1 MKKITFMIFAFLSA
15 TIGFA
20 QGLETFDN
28 LELTGTTYVD
38 GSFVG
43 NNDITWTYVHV
54 RNEDTFPIDG
64 NGIMLRRSNEP
75 SSLSATFDG
84 GIGNFSVDTR
94 KAFSG
99 NTQRKLELVINDEVV
114 DSFEPAFADGEDTT
128 GTVLT
133 FEVDN
138 INIEGEITLELRM
151 YGSNGNQQIVLD
163 NIEWTGYTATDPCA
177 DFTAPDGDAEQ
188 TLDEGQTLA
197 DLIVTGE
204 EGATFTWYSDASLD
218 AEFEIPADTEAVNE
232 TTYYVTQTLEDC
244 TSEALAITVTVILST
259 ENFDKDAF
267 SFYPNPVSDIFNVS
281 YNEEISTIAIVNML
295 GQTVMVETVN
305 ATSAQMDLSTLA
317 TGNYVAQISING
329 SVQTVKIIKK

>member
-43 NNDITWTYVHV
+43 NDDITWTYVHV
-54 RNEDTFPIDG
+54 RNEDTFAIDG
-64 NGIMLRRSNEP
+64 NGIMLRRADEP

-94 KAFSG
+94 KAFTG
-99 NTQRKLELVINDEVV
+99 NTQRKLELVINDVVV
-114 DSFEPAFADGEDTT
+114 DSFEPAFADGGDTT
-128 GTVLT
+128 GIVLT

-163 NIEWTGYTATDPCA
+163 NIEWTGYTAADPCA

-281 YNEEISTIAIVNML
+281 YNEEISSIAIVNML
-295 GQTVMVETVN
+295 GQTVMVQTVN

-329 SVQTVKIIKK
+329 TVQTVKIIKK

>member
-43 NNDITWTYVHV
+43 NDGITWEYTEARDEGSYAITG
-54 RNEDTFPIDG
+54 E
-64 NGIMLRRSNEP
+64 GIMLRNNNEGGN
-75 SSLSATFDG
+75 LTATIQG

-94 KAFSG
+94 KAFTG
-99 NTQRKLELVINDEVV
+99 GGARGLELFINGVLIGDEFVLN
-114 DSFEPAFADGEDTT
+114 FESGEDPTIYP
-128 GTVLT
+128 
-133 FEVDN
+133 FEVND
-138 INIEGEITLELRM
+138 INIEGAFTIEIRAT
-151 YGSNGNQQIVLD
+151 GAQITLD
-163 NIEWTGYTATDPCA
+163 NIEWTGYTAADPCA
-177 DFTAPDGDAEQ
+177 DFTAPDGEAEQ

-197 DLIVTGE
+197 DLIITGE

-267 SFYPNPVSDIFNVS
+267 SFYPNPVSDVFNVS
-281 YNEEISTIAIVNML
+281 YNEEISSIAIVNML
-295 GQTVMVETVN
+295 GQTVMVQTVN

-329 SVQTVKIIKK
+329 TVQTVKIIKK